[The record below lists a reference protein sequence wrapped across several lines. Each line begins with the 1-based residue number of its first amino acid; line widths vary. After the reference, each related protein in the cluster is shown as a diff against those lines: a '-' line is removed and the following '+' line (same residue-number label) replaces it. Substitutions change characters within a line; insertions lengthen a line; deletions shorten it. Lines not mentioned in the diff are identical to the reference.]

1 VSFPIYIAAFY
12 NALTK
17 KEQKWHVTGS
27 KTKVQSPFNF
37 MSPQVLVFVF
47 LALTSVVSI
56 WRDMSHSQLSLAT
69 AWCVTNTFILGAFIV
84 IAFKE
89 SWYNKH
95 PRELVPDPIAGIT
108 DVADDEDDD
117 QRALDALDAMI
128 VRPTLEAPTPAASI
142 SETTT
147 DIHDTQEVFAK

>member
-1 VSFPIYIAAFY
+1 MI
-12 NALTK
+12 
-17 KEQKWHVTGS
+17 
-27 KTKVQSPFNF
+27 
-37 MSPQVLVFVF
+37 PQVLVFVF

-128 VRPTLEAPTPAASI
+128 VRPTPKAPAAAT

-147 DIHDTQEVFAK
+147 DINDTQEVYAK